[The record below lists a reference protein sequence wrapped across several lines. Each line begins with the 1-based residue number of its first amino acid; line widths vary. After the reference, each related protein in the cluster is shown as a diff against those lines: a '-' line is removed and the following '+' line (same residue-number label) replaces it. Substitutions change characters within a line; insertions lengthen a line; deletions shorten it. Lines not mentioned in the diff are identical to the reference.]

1 MVSAKGHIMPKLTYH
16 STTIMLIF
24 SSMLFSLFQILG
36 WKPIISKQVPLLLVQ
51 VLTLTHYFPYRTSSE
66 LVPLDSPVRG
76 TQKRVPYWGSSS
88 YRFGVM
94 AVQNVSPD
102 SRETRALPPTCPQ
115 YTDDIY
121 IQMPSQTLGSSVRSR
136 QLVLCFVLVLGPS
149 FDSVALVLL

>member
-1 MVSAKGHIMPKLTYH
+1 ME
-16 STTIMLIF
+16 
-24 SSMLFSLFQILG
+24 
-36 WKPIISKQVPLLLVQ
+36 PIISKQVPLLLVQ

-121 IQMPSQTLGSSVRSR
+121 IYKCPLRLLVRRLEVVSSCCVS
-136 QLVLCFVLVLGPS
+136 C
-149 FDSVALVLL
+149 